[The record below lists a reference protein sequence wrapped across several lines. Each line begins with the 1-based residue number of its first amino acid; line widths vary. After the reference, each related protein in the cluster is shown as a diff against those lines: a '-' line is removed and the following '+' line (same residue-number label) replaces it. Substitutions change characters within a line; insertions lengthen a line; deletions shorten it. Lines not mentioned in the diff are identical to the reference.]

1 MIKRFFGVVL
11 SGFLMCSC
19 MQTGFVKLGS
29 EATVNNRI
37 CSVENIQV
45 FSSEADVTGT
55 YDKIGIVTYRGW
67 QADIEVILSWLKGE
81 ASKKGGN
88 AIVLRSVNPKGLFTW
103 SYGTGE
109 ALVIRIKSK

>member
-1 MIKRFFGVVL
+1 
-11 SGFLMCSC
+11 

-29 EATVNNRI
+29 EATVNDRM
-37 CSVENIQV
+37 CSAENIQV

-67 QADIEVILSWLKGE
+67 QADIEVILSWLKGA

>member
-29 EATVNNRI
+29 EATVYNII
-37 CSVENIQV
+37 CSAENIQV

-55 YDKIGIVTYRGW
+55 YDKIGIVTYSGW
-67 QADIEVILSWLKGE
+67 QANTEVILSWLKEE
-81 ASKKGGN
+81 ASKKGGT
-88 AIVLRSVNPKGLFTW
+88 AIVLRSINPKGLFTS